1 MTPGWYVVLQGGVG
15 EVRRWRLTPGISV
28 IRFSSL
34 PIKEAILRASS
45 VLDPRAAFVF
55 GERHLLWCFSWSVT
69 CKVPLSKDGRL
80 AATMPLIFR
89 LTGGIGNK

>member
-1 MTPGWYVVLQGGVG
+1 
-15 EVRRWRLTPGISV
+15 
-28 IRFSSL
+28 
-34 PIKEAILRASS
+34 LRASS

-55 GERHLLWCFSWSVT
+55 GERHLLFWCFSWSVT